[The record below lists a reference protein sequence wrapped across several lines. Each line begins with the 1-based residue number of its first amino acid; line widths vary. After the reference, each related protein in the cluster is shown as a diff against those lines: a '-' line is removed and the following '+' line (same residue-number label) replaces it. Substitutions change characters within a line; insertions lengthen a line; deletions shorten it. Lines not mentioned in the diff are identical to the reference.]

1 MTFFETYI
9 ITLSHYFKI
18 LMFSLQGQMH
28 IFFIRADAYLKSI
41 SYRYFKKNSRW
52 CNFPLENNLIH
63 WNKDLL
69 MNQHSI
75 ILSHYHCVKSIQ
87 IRIFF
92 WSVFSCIWAEC
103 GELRSKSPY
112 LVRIQENRDQK
123 KLRIWTLFTQCM

>member
-52 CNFPLENNLIH
+52 CNFPLENYLIH

-92 WSVFSCIWAEC
+92 WSVFSCIRAEC

-112 LVRIQENRDQK
+112 SVRIQENTDQK
-123 KLRIWTLFTQCM
+123 KLRIWTLFTQCI